1 MNPIPKYMECSF
13 SFAIFPT
20 LCFSRWSTVEHTEF
34 HMKEVIFM
42 SEKTECQRF
51 LDMKPI
57 IQTDWHQI
65 MLNCCSLKD
74 TLPSTVMTLMDD
86 RNKTIIFS

>member
-1 MNPIPKYMECSF
+1 
-13 SFAIFPT
+13 
-20 LCFSRWSTVEHTEF
+20 
-34 HMKEVIFM
+34 M

-74 TLPSTVMTLMDD
+74 TLLSTVMTLMDD
-86 RNKTIIFS
+86 RNKTIIFSQVATTKQVWETFTGWTKVNIAC

>member
-1 MNPIPKYMECSF
+1 
-13 SFAIFPT
+13 
-20 LCFSRWSTVEHTEF
+20 
-34 HMKEVIFM
+34 M

-74 TLPSTVMTLMDD
+74 TLLSTVMTLMDD